1 MPVPVNPC
9 GRLAAGRL
17 DRRWCAGAGLNTRR
31 SRLVASWG
39 EAWYDTVAEMVE
51 VELTSI
57 PIRALR
63 ESDYDES
70 VRLREEAIKRL
81 AGRIVFLPLDDPL
94 FSSRR
99 KRC

>member
-1 MPVPVNPC
+1 
-9 GRLAAGRL
+9 
-17 DRRWCAGAGLNTRR
+17 
-31 SRLVASWG
+31 
-39 EAWYDTVAEMVE
+39 MVE